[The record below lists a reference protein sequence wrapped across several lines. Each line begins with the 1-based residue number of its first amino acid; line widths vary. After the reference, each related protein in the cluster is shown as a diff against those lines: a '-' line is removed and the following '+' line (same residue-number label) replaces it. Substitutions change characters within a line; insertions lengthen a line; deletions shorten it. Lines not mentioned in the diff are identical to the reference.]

1 MNKGTIEKN
10 RRGELVVVYEYKE
23 NNKKYYEEYSINP
36 QFRYFDG
43 FMEGQQVSFIQA
55 MECDRHYPE
64 LCECMTNK
72 VYALVVLDKQKKN
85 WIKRLLSKFKRR

>member
-23 NNKKYYEEYSINP
+23 NSRRYYEEYSIHP
-36 QFRYFDG
+36 KYRYFDG

-55 MECDRHYPE
+55 VECDRHYPE
-64 LCECMTNK
+64 HCECMTNK
-72 VYALVVLDKQKKN
+72 IYALVVTDKKKN
-85 WIKRLLSKFKRR
+85 WIKRLLSKLKRR